1 MALGR
6 LLLAAA
12 ACYSLLLAATPA
24 TAGASGGGSSGKS
37 HRPPIM
43 GRPGSF
49 LSHTGGA
56 APSGA
61 GRGIG
66 GSGIVISGR
75 GGAATVAPP
84 TAPSTAGAPASA
96 APPPAAPMAGMPLA
110 TGPDYRRHYPAH
122 AVTPLAALKH
132 FSVSEEK
139 GLTSEEALARCVFEA
154 FGGGCSFSSRLSV
167 PHCMLK
173 SPPIPNPHTQQQLGS
188 PPWAP
193 TSWRPRSRRRCWS

>member
-1 MALGR
+1 MAPTAQRLLG

-12 ACYSLLLAATPA
+12 FLLASLVA
-24 TAGASGGGSSGKS
+24 GGGSGSGHPS
-37 HRPPIM
+37 HRPPITG

-56 APSGA
+56 VPSGA

-75 GGAATVAPP
+75 GGAATVA
-84 TAPSTAGAPASA
+84 TPSPA
-96 APPPAAPMAGMPLA
+96 APPPPPMAGMPLA
-110 TGPDYRRHYPAH
+110 TGVDYTRHYPAH

-139 GLTSEEALARCVFEA
+139 GLTNEEAMARCVCVFCVCGLC
-154 FGGGCSFSSRLSV
+154 FVS
-167 PHCMLK
+167 CMRCAHK
-173 SPPIPNPHTQQQLGS
+173 QGASPIG
-188 PPWAP
+188 W
-193 TSWRPRSRRRCWS
+193 